1 MISIFIKSSD
11 PELCYE
17 LKVQQKK
24 GWVKIECECPA
35 NERKKLC
42 KHKIA
47 VIECDYSMLFD
58 PSNKESMNKAQELIK
73 QTPFPN
79 VLNEIKEE
87 EKVIKSAQKN
97 IRNLKHKV
105 ERITREGGYE

>member
-1 MISIFIKSSD
+1 MNQSQNHFLDKGVTFPKNQKSIAKCGY
-11 PELCYE
+11 P
-17 LKVQQKK
+17 
-24 GWVKIECECPA
+24 
-35 NERKKLC
+35 
-42 KHKIA
+42 HKIA